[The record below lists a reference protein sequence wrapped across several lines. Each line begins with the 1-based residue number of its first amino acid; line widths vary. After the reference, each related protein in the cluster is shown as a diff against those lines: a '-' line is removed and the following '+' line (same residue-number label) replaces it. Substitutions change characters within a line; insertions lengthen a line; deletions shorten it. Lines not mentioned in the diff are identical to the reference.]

1 LGHRVIFGVKN
12 DQPIEGRHPMTLVQ
26 SDLAELLDAVRAG
39 GDIDVVRDAVAFVL
53 QTLIEAEVHI
63 PLEPSVAKQ

>member
-1 LGHRVIFGVKN
+1 MLFAPVETSTSCAT
-12 DQPIEGRHPMTLVQ
+12 P
-26 SDLAELLDAVRAG
+26 
-39 GDIDVVRDAVAFVL
+39 VAFVL